1 MPAFSDGCCRRLA
14 FMGQNKMQVGI
25 EENQKPVVKVI
36 IKGNLFLY
44 KFWIW
49 QPSLFKFYTYVYACT
64 YVFGESDW
72 MHFPKRE
79 CTSYFTKCGQEAVF
93 INSNFLFLVMCLH
106 KKDNR
111 NASSQM
117 RFQFHWLSVPLL
129 LIAPV
134 RVPEWNP
141 TKVSRETQQV
151 QQVWDYRMVT
161 I

>member
-1 MPAFSDGCCRRLA
+1 MPAFSAGCCRRLA
-14 FMGQNKMQVGI
+14 FMGQNQMQEGV

-49 QPSLFKFYTYVYACT
+49 RPSLFKFYMYVYACT
-64 YVFGESDW
+64 YVFRESDW
-72 MHFPKRE
+72 MHFPKRD
-79 CTSYFTKCGQEAVF
+79 CSSYFTKCGWEAVF
-93 INSNFLFLVMCLH
+93 INSNFRFLVMCLH
-106 KKDNR
+106 KKDSR
-111 NASSQM
+111 NASSQL
-117 RFQFHWLSVPLL
+117 RFQFRWLSVPLL
-129 LIAPV
+129 FIAPV

-141 TKVSRETQQV
+141 TKVSGETQQV